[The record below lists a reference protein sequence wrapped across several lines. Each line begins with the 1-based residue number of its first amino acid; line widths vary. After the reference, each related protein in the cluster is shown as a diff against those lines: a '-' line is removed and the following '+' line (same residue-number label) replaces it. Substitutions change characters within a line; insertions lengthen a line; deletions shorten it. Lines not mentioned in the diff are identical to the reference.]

1 MRVRTTPWPP
11 SPGVPGTESVAD
23 DVWMSTTATWRGSVA
38 IVVMVV
44 STVVGACGDDDD
56 EGSSDVTSADL
67 DGLTFSSTD
76 VEGYSLVDGSEITLS
91 FDAGNIAANAGCN
104 GMNGAFSIA
113 DGTLSTGELARTMM
127 ACEEPLMRQDDWL
140 AAFLADGAAI
150 SLDGDELTLA
160 SDDVTLTA
168 TATPS

>member
-1 MRVRTTPWPP
+1 MRFRITPRPP

-23 DVWMSTTATWRGSVA
+23 DVGMSTTPTWRRGVA
-38 IVVMVV
+38 IVIIVV
-44 STVVGACGDDDD
+44 SAVTGACGDDDD

-67 DGLTFSSTD
+67 DGLTFASTD
-76 VEGYSLVDGSEITLS
+76 VEGYSLVDGTTIMLT
-91 FDAGNIAANAGCN
+91 FDGENIAANAGCN
-104 GMNGAFSIA
+104 GMNGAFSIE
-113 DGTLSTGELARTMM
+113 DGTLSTGELATTMM

-168 TATPS
+168 TATSS